1 MPYNIIITILLVF
14 ISFGCENEPIE
25 TDPEVVLTDNIKVY
39 TSEKIHNN
47 LSLLVNNGGST
58 SILVDKKGNTV
69 HEWNFETKLG
79 NDFEL
84 LEDGRSIGMFKRS
97 DPVFSFGGFGGVVKI
112 FDTTGKEEWS
122 YDYTNGNDIG
132 HHDVELLPNGNVLFL
147 VWEEID
153 VVEAQAAGVNFD
165 SNIYIEKLVEVNPTT
180 NQIEWVWRSWDHIV
194 QDYDTNALNF
204 GSIANQP
211 QRININYNLKPDG
224 DFMHANGIDYDA
236 TKNLIYISVNFFSE
250 VWVIDHSTTTN
261 EASSTLGGNYNKG
274 GDLLYRFGNPS
285 AYNNASG
292 TRTFYNNHFP
302 NLLENGVP
310 GEGNMLI
317 FGNYGPN
324 QSAES
329 TVYEMMFPDPFL
341 LLPNTNNEPTI
352 VWSFI
357 DDELHNGKIS
367 GADRLANGNTLIC
380 EGDFGMWEVTPEK
393 EIVWKYENIGSS
405 WRAYGY
411 DIESSALQFL
421 PL

>member
-1 MPYNIIITILLVF
+1 MLDILRKKCYFWNMPYNIIITILLVF

-236 TKNLIYISVNFFSE
+236 TKNHIYKCQFF
-250 VWVIDHSTTTN
+250 
-261 EASSTLGGNYNKG
+261 
-274 GDLLYRFGNPS
+274 
-285 AYNNASG
+285 
-292 TRTFYNNHFP
+292 
-302 NLLENGVP
+302 
-310 GEGNMLI
+310 
-317 FGNYGPN
+317 
-324 QSAES
+324 
-329 TVYEMMFPDPFL
+329 
-341 LLPNTNNEPTI
+341 
-352 VWSFI
+352 
-357 DDELHNGKIS
+357 
-367 GADRLANGNTLIC
+367 
-380 EGDFGMWEVTPEK
+380 
-393 EIVWKYENIGSS
+393 
-405 WRAYGY
+405 
-411 DIESSALQFL
+411 
-421 PL
+421 